1 MTSLR
6 SRFQRNEIVV
16 APGCYDALSAHMIE
30 RAGFAAAYLSG
41 ASIAYTR
48 FARPDIGLVGMSE
61 VADTIGVIR
70 ERVAIP
76 LIVDAD
82 TGFGNALNVVRTVK
96 LFANRGAT
104 AIQLEDQTTPKRC
117 GHLADKALI
126 PVAEMVG
133 KLKAALDARPSAE
146 ILIIARSDAIA
157 VEGFAAALDRAEA
170 YRETGA
176 DMLFIEAPRS
186 EAELAEIGAR
196 FRGRVPVMANMVEGG
211 KTPGKTASELEALG
225 FALVIFPGGTVR
237 ALAHCFAAY
246 FASLKQHGTTQPYRP
261 RMVDFVGLN
270 DIIGTPVMIYMS
282 LAVTPQAWEPGQI
295 RERFLAYAS
304 ALLHP
309 GLVRWKRL
317 FRTF

>member
-6 SRFQRNEIVV
+6 SRFQRPEIVV
-16 APGCYDALSAHMIE
+16 APGCYDAFSALMIE

-117 GHLADKALI
+117 GHLADKELI
-126 PVAEMVG
+126 PAIEMVG
-133 KLKAALDARPSAE
+133 KLKAALDARPSE
-146 ILIIARSDAIA
+146 ETLIIARTDAIA

-170 YRETGA
+170 YCEAGA
-176 DMLFIEAPRS
+176 DMLFVEAPRS
-186 EAELAEIGAR
+186 EAELAEIGVR

-211 KTPGKTASELEALG
+211 KTPAKIASELEALG

-237 ALAHCFAAY
+237 ALAHAFADY
-246 FASLKQHGTTQPYRP
+246 FASLKRHGTTQPCRS
-261 RMVDFVGLN
+261 RMVDFAGLN
-270 DIIGTPVMIYMS
+270 EIIGTPEMLELGRRYD
-282 LAVTPQAWEPGQI
+282 AEPGPLQP
-295 RERFLAYAS
+295 A
-304 ALLHP
+304 P
-309 GLVRWKRL
+309 KRS
-317 FRTF
+317 

>member
-6 SRFQRNEIVV
+6 SRFQRNKIVV

-30 RAGFAAAYLSG
+30 RTGFAAAYLSG

-170 YRETGA
+170 YREAGA

-211 KTPGKTASELEALG
+211 KTPDKTASELEALG

-270 DIIGTPVMIYMS
+270 DIIGTPDMLELGRRYDGE
-282 LAVTPQAWEPGQI
+282 AATAP
-295 RERFLAYAS
+295 
-304 ALLHP
+304 
-309 GLVRWKRL
+309 KRP
-317 FRTF
+317 